1 MAFSDPFRQ
10 QHDQATI
17 AAQRLRELVQHYRPG
32 DATIAIATQLARLFS
47 VLRNHFAEEEQGLYR
62 ALTATRDR
70 DAAALAKRYHR
81 EMGSLAWDWEEFMQR
96 WSSSAVIALN
106 FAGFEFSLDRL
117 LVALEARIE
126 CENATLYPVA
136 DALFPDLQD
145 RAA

>member
-1 MAFSDPFRQ
+1 MAFGNPFRQ

-17 AAQRLRELVQHYRPG
+17 AVRGLRELVQHYRPG

-47 VLRNHFAEEEQGLYR
+47 VLRSHFADEEQGLYR

-70 DAAALAKRYHR
+70 NAAALAKRYHR
-81 EMGSLAWDWEEFMQR
+81 DMGSLAWDWEEFMQR
-96 WSSSAVIALN
+96 WSLSAVIALN
-106 FAGFEFSLDRL
+106 FAQFEFSLDRL
-117 LVALEARIE
+117 LAALEARIE

-136 DALFPDLQD
+136 DALFPDLQG